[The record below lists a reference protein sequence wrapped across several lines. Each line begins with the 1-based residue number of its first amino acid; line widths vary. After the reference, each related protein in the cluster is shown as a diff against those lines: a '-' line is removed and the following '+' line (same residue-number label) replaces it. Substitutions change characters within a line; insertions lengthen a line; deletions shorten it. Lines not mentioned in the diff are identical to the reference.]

1 MKVSLSSWL
10 AAACLLPTTL
20 AFPQMS
26 AEQLK
31 TYQEYAKR
39 SPTACPYAQQEN
51 RDAGECPFAKE
62 KRAAKF
68 DAKKQRIS
76 VSGEH
81 EFLPP
86 NVKAGDQRGKSAS
99 AQHGVNTNEMSR
111 TLPWTQCLG

>member
-1 MKVSLSSWL
+1 MKIFLSSWL
-10 AAACLLPTTL
+10 AAACLFPTAL

-31 TYQEYAKR
+31 TYQEHAKR
-39 SPTACPYAQQEN
+39 SPAACPYSQEK

-62 KRAAKF
+62 KRAPKF

-86 NVKAGDQRGKSAS
+86 NLKAGDQRGKSSS
-99 AQHGVNTNEMSR
+99 AQHGANTNGLSR
-111 TLPWTQCLG
+111 ALPWTQCFG